1 MRMGGLPS
9 DDELRATAA
18 CLCASVCGAKYV
30 RTLLE
35 ASRYRRLQVRV
46 AQLFHPERAGENRV
60 PSVSQL
66 CVFSQL
72 QNG

>member
-9 DDELRATAA
+9 DMSFGPPQAA
-18 CLCASVCGAKYV
+18 CASVCGAKYV

-35 ASRYRRLQVRV
+35 AGRYRRLQVRV

>member
-1 MRMGGLPS
+1 MRMEGLLS
-9 DDELRATAA
+9 DELRATAV
-18 CLCASVCGAKYV
+18 CLCVSLRRKV

-35 ASRYRRLQVRV
+35 ASQYRRLRVRV
-46 AQLFHPERAGENRV
+46 AQLFYPERAGENRV